1 MYGPAVSVVAAVS
14 AWEKVLIV
22 VLVIHA
28 ALSIGFVALAWRD
41 GIVERADL
49 RYVVNTTGK
58 DGLFA
63 IISVVA
69 VFDHGRRLFC
79 VLLLMGAYACLI
91 LGEIFELLFAHPGE
105 VKTWPKYTEPGQYLR
120 LWLIGDVVFIAL
132 FGALYLL
139 ANNAR

>member
-1 MYGPAVSVVAAVS
+1 VYGPAVSVVAAVS
-14 AWEKVLIV
+14 PWEKVLIV

-63 IISVVA
+63 IISIVA
-69 VFDHGRRLFC
+69 VVDHGRRLMC
-79 VLLLMGAYACLI
+79 VLLLIGAYACLI
-91 LGEIFELLFAHPGE
+91 VGEIFELLFAQPGE
-105 VKTWPKYTEPGQYLR
+105 VKTWPKYTEPRQYLR
-120 LWLIGDVVFIAL
+120 MWLIGDVVFIAL
-132 FGALYLL
+132 FALLYL
-139 ANNAR
+139 AAKSAR